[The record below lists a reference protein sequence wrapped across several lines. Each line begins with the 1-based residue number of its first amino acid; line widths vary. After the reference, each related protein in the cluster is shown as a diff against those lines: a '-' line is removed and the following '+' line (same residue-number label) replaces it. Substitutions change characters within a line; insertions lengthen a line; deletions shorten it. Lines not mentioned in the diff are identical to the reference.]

1 MNAAATA
8 TALTLV
14 WFLPGSA
21 RAQETDTSC
30 VSCHLDAEDPDLSA
44 PVEEWR
50 HSVHAT
56 AEVSCDACHG
66 GDPFEEDEE
75 LSMDEEEAGF
85 MGAPGWADVP
95 EFCGSCH
102 EEILDA
108 YRQSV
113 MASLIGVG
121 VRVAVCTTCHM
132 SDGHAISHAVPR
144 EILTEERCGECHD
157 PARGIVLRDLLEDL
171 GARIGSA
178 RERLD
183 EIREMMDV
191 SALDQEL
198 GEIRWRAVV
207 AAHTYDRHKITEV
220 SRVARERLEGLSVT
234 TRARAEQAA
243 FRQRVGFGVVGF
255 LLAACLG
262 VIGLQRSLRRRD
274 VE

>member
-14 WFLPGSA
+14 WLLPGSA
-21 RAQETDTSC
+21 WAEEMDTSC
-30 VSCHLDAEDPDLSA
+30 VSCHLDEEDPDLSA

-50 HSVHAT
+50 HSVHAV

-85 MGAPGWADVP
+85 LGAPGWADVP
-95 EFCGSCH
+95 DFCGACH

-108 YRQSV
+108 YRESV
-113 MASLIGVG
+113 MAGRIDEGE
-121 VRVAVCTTCHM
+121 RVAECTTCHM
-132 SDGHAISHAVPR
+132 SDGHAISDAIPS

-157 PARGIVLRDLLEDL
+157 PARAIVLRDLLVDL

-183 EIREMMDV
+183 EIRDMIDV
-191 SALDQEL
+191 SVLDREL
-198 GEIRWRAVV
+198 EEIRWRAVV
-207 AAHTYDRHKITEV
+207 AAHTYDRDKISDV
-220 SRVARERLEGLSVT
+220 SSVAGERLEGLSVT
-234 TRARAEQAA
+234 TRVRAEQAA
-243 FRQRVGFGVVGF
+243 FRQRLGFGVVGF
-255 LLAACLG
+255 LFVTCLG
-262 VIGLQRSLRRRD
+262 VIGLQRSVRGKD